1 MLYLIF
7 PTEQEAQDRSHEIAV
22 AQGCSGVT
30 QYWFG
35 WIVHPTTLEGAL
47 QIPEDQQSLLTEEEI
62 AELKDQAF
70 MEAGGW
76 FDTPIEAPVE
86 ETVDAEAVVV
96 DPEIIPENQA

>member
-7 PTEQEAQDRSHEIAV
+7 PTEQDAQDRSHEIAV

-62 AELKDQAF
+62 AELKDQTF

-76 FDTPIEAPVE
+76 FEQPAPVEAPV
-86 ETVDAEAVVV
+86 TVDAEAVV
-96 DPEIIPENQA
+96 ITPENQA

>member
-7 PTEQEAQDRSHEIAV
+7 PTEQDAQDRSHEIAV
-22 AQGCSGVT
+22 EQGCSGVT

-76 FDTPIEAPVE
+76 FEQPAPVQPV
-86 ETVDAEAVVV
+86 TVDAEAVV
-96 DPEIIPENQA
+96 ITPENQA

>member
-7 PTEQEAQDRSHEIAV
+7 PTEQDAQDRSHEIAV

-47 QIPEDQQSLLTEEEI
+47 QIPEDQQSLLTEAEI

-76 FDTPIEAPVE
+76 FVQPAPIEAPVE
-86 ETVDAEAVVV
+86 ETVDAEAVV
-96 DPEIIPENQA
+96 ITPENQA

>member
-7 PTEQEAQDRSHEIAV
+7 PTEQDAQDRSHEIAV
-22 AQGCSGVT
+22 EQGCSGVT

-47 QIPEDQQSLLTEEEI
+47 QIPEDQQSVLTEIEI

-76 FDTPIEAPVE
+76 FEQPAPVE

>member
-7 PTEQEAQDRSHEIAV
+7 PTEQDAQDRSHEIAV

-76 FDTPIEAPVE
+76 FVQPAPIEVE